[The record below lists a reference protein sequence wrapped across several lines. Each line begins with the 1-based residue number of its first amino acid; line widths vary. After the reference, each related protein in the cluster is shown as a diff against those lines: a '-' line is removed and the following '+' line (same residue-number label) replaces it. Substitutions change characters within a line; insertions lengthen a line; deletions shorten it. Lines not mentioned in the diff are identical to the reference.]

1 MPYQALDSLLLYRPL
16 RSRLTPPPPQS
27 PTLIKRLGI
36 SQSDIDIHISIL
48 QRHLQSNEKRYK
60 VHHENIRAVIRDL
73 RNGIA
78 GEYYQRGERRR
89 MCDLILYHKFLRRY
103 PVWMETWFYLPT
115 ACYQRRVLR
124 GNYATLAAIVREGH
138 HDDDDD
144 DKPAGKRNEEKGNEK
159 EKGNNKEKGSSKDKE
174 NNNEEGDNKHV
185 SSPHAIVPLQ
195 RIDRRV
201 YEEIALEN
209 PALQHYLP
217 YPSSSPIP

>member
-48 QRHLQSNEKRYK
+48 QGHLKSDEKRYK
-60 VHHENIRAVIRDL
+60 VHQENIRAVIRDL

-78 GEYYQRGERRR
+78 GEYYQGGERRR
-89 MCDLILYHKFLRRY
+89 MCDLILYHTFLRRY
-103 PVWMETWFYLPT
+103 PVWIETWFYLPT

-124 GNYATLAAIVREGH
+124 GNYAMLAAIVREG

-144 DKPAGKRNEEKGNEK
+144 DKPAGKNNEQKGNEK
-159 EKGNNKEKGSSKDKE
+159 DKGNNKEKGIDKE
-174 NNNEEGDNKHV
+174 KGNDKDA
-185 SSPHAIVPLQ
+185 SSPHAIVPLR

-201 YEEIALEN
+201 YEEIALEK

>member
-16 RSRLTPPPPQS
+16 RSRLTPPPSQS

-60 VHHENIRAVIRDL
+60 VHHENIRAAIRDL

-89 MCDLILYHKFLRRY
+89 MCDLILNHKFLRRY

-124 GNYATLAAIVREGH
+124 GNYATLAAIVREGY
-138 HDDDDD
+138 DDD
-144 DKPAGKRNEEKGNEK
+144 DKSAGKNSEEEGNKKEKGNKNVKGDNK
-159 EKGNNKEKGSSKDKE
+159 EKGNNKDT
-174 NNNEEGDNKHV
+174 

-201 YEEIALEN
+201 YEEIALEK
-209 PALQHYLP
+209 PVLQHYLP